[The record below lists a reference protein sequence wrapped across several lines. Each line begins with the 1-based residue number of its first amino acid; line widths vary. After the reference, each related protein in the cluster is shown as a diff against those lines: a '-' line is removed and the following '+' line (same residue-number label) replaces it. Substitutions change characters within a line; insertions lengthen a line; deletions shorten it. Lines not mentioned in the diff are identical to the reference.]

1 MMEKLLGIL
10 PYIYF
15 FDEPVQLGAVNFIG
29 VPDWQGRSHIPK
41 ESSDRKYLQELFK
54 CFPAS
59 RGLASNKGVI
69 RAMTYFLLTGDGKKD
84 EEILSEARK
93 SITLL
98 RYALLR
104 PDFQALNNIESTV
117 LYAFELPPAS
127 SEDYRIYHGWVN
139 FNQEVWVSPKD
150 RQFPPPGWDVDF
162 QIMHTSNLEDLEQIR
177 DCFYIHNLPDEADI
191 LLAME
196 WYNQSFQK
204 YSIRD
209 IAGRLVDV
217 ATAFETLF
225 RLPQLDKKKEFKK
238 RIRRCLGLECQPLI
252 EQWATDFY
260 GHVRSETLH
269 SGKPLSLLFKHPDA
283 QLGHLSFLWSAQR
296 IFRECMA
303 FEAGLPRHI
312 PNNRLLDELTPNEV
326 HLSQLRK
333 AGSFENI
340 KKDGLLTEIYKL
352 RQIYPVGK
360 REDIIWLGKELL
372 RAYKEQFMP
381 NEGQIL
387 PTLDLI
393 LDAEDS
399 GIELGLKYV
408 KFAEEFKPIISRY
421 IIIAHSEEELSKLK
435 KAIKPAGGEQW
446 QLESAIDH
454 FAKFAWWALLLPA

>member
-1 MMEKLLGIL
+1 MSQWCL
-10 PYIYF
+10 
-15 FDEPVQLGAVNFIG
+15 
-29 VPDWQGRSHIPK
+29 
-41 ESSDRKYLQELFK
+41 YL
-54 CFPAS
+54 
-59 RGLASNKGVI
+59 
-69 RAMTYFLLTGDGKKD
+69 
-84 EEILSEARK
+84 
-93 SITLL
+93 SI
-98 RYALLR
+98 
-104 PDFQALNNIESTV
+104 
-117 LYAFELPPAS
+117 
-127 SEDYRIYHGWVN
+127 
-139 FNQEVWVSPKD
+139 
-150 RQFPPPGWDVDF
+150 
-162 QIMHTSNLEDLEQIR
+162 
-177 DCFYIHNLPDEADI
+177 
-191 LLAME
+191 
-196 WYNQSFQK
+196 
-204 YSIRD
+204 
-209 IAGRLVDV
+209 
-217 ATAFETLF
+217 
-225 RLPQLDKKKEFKK
+225 
-238 RIRRCLGLECQPLI
+238 CLGLECQPLI

-296 IFRECMA
+296 IFRECVA
-303 FEAGLPRHI
+303 AETDLPRHI

-340 KKDGLLTEIYKL
+340 KKDGLLPEIYKL

-381 NEGQIL
+381 NEEQPL

-421 IIIAHSEEELSKLK
+421 IITAHGEEELSKLK

-446 QLESAIDH
+446 QLESAIGH

>member
-1 MMEKLLGIL
+1 
-10 PYIYF
+10 
-15 FDEPVQLGAVNFIG
+15 
-29 VPDWQGRSHIPK
+29 
-41 ESSDRKYLQELFK
+41 
-54 CFPAS
+54 
-59 RGLASNKGVI
+59 
-69 RAMTYFLLTGDGKKD
+69 
-84 EEILSEARK
+84 
-93 SITLL
+93 
-98 RYALLR
+98 
-104 PDFQALNNIESTV
+104 
-117 LYAFELPPAS
+117 
-127 SEDYRIYHGWVN
+127 
-139 FNQEVWVSPKD
+139 
-150 RQFPPPGWDVDF
+150 
-162 QIMHTSNLEDLEQIR
+162 MHTSNLEDLEQIR
-177 DCFYIHNLPDEADI
+177 HRFYIHNLPDETEADI

-196 WYNQSFQK
+196 WYNQSFQN

-225 RLPQLDKKKEFKK
+225 RLPQWDKKKEFKK

-296 IFRECMA
+296 IFRECVA
-303 FEAGLPRHI
+303 AETGLPRHI
-312 PNNRLLDELTPNEV
+312 PNNILLDELTPNEV
-326 HLSQLRK
+326 HLRQLRK

-340 KKDGLLTEIYKL
+340 KKDGLLPEIYKL

-381 NEGQIL
+381 NEEQLL

-408 KFAEEFKPIISRY
+408 KFAEEFKPIISRH
-421 IIIAHSEEELSKLK
+421 IITAHSEEELSKLK
-435 KAIKPAGGEQW
+435 KAIKPAGGKQW